1 MPSPSL
7 SITGLTRRFGA
18 VTANDSIDL
27 SVEPGTIVGLLG
39 HNGAGKTTL
48 VSQVVGLLRP
58 DSGQI
63 RIGSLDAVAHPAA
76 ARRAVALQPQAQSPM
91 DGLTPRE
98 AVEISA
104 RLRGLSAR
112 DARAASLAL
121 AEELDYGPWLT
132 RRALPEGGGLSG
144 GIRRLVGFAMAAVAP
159 APLLVLD
166 EPTNDVDASRRRL
179 LWDAVRRRADAG
191 TAVLLVTHNVIEA
204 DQVLDEVVILDR
216 GRVVASGT
224 PASLRGGEG
233 TLRLELHLATGV
245 QTPPDSSQDTLRE
258 TPHDTPL
265 EAALPLLQAPGPQAS
280 PSPALPSRPLQAVRT
295 GRRLLLTIPAA
306 DAAACV
312 GWATGQREAGAIETY
327 ALSPSTL
334 EDAYLGLTGAPDSEQ
349 DDEAEEIAA

>member
-1 MPSPSL
+1 MSSPSL

-18 VTANDSIDL
+18 VTANDSVDL
-27 SVEPGTIVGLLG
+27 SVEPGTVVGLLG

-58 DSGQI
+58 DSGDI

-76 ARRAVALQPQAQSPM
+76 ARRAVAIQPQAQSPI

-98 AVEISA
+98 AVEIAA

-159 APLLVLD
+159 TPLLILD

-191 TAVLLVTHNVIEA
+191 AGVLLVTHNVIEA
-204 DQVLDEVVILDR
+204 DQVLDEVIVLDR

-233 TLRLELHLATGV
+233 ALRLELHLATGA
-245 QTPPDSSQDTLRE
+245 QS
-258 TPHDTPL
+258 PL
-265 EAALPLLQAPGPQAS
+265 DAASPQARTQGPQTR
-280 PSPALPSRPLQAVRT
+280 PALPSQPLQAVRT

-312 GWATGQREAGAIETY
+312 EWATGQRESGAIETY

-334 EDAYLGLTGAPDSEQ
+334 EDAYLGLTQAPDSEQ
-349 DDEAEEIAA
+349 DDQTEEIAA